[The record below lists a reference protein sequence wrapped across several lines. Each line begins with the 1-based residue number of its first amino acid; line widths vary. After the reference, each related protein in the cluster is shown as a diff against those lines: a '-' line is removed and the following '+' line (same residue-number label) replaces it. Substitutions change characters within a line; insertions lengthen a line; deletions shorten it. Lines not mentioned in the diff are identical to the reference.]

1 MEEETQRTKYL
12 IALVLIIGAVAI
24 VGIITMQLLAAALV
38 ILLIMGVTFIF
49 VGIRTAQNK
58 KLTSG
63 LETMDEGTMV
73 IAAAIIVFVGMVT
86 SFWLLWLVAF
96 VFLFQIQQSMAR
108 VEKRFDI
115 LEKRDLAPTHSPEE
129 KK

>member
-86 SFWLLWLVAF
+86 SFWLLWLVGF